1 MKRSSAQFRNAIVET
16 IGKAYFEQ
24 RPAWQ
29 EYQRHFLKPEGA
41 RVFAWEH
48 TVFTDEFPHW
58 FGNIVGN
65 CPHLAV
71 RQYLVENMYVE
82 EVKDPTIPVGHHES
96 MVDFA
101 EALGLPRQ
109 EVMRYG
115 GQIHTR
121 MALNYW
127 DNATRTKPWL
137 EAFAAVGGLELTNS
151 AEVRKALG
159 APPTTSKVWA
169 PLGLSGKAM
178 AHFEAGEA
186 ADAYEGGHGEETMD
200 ILIEYA
206 DTEAAQDA
214 VLRTLEESLRVLAFQ
229 MDCIGWGAF
238 EASGLWPLPA
248 GVPRRAGYLME
259 GWRDKGRR
267 ERVPLNGR
275 SKKRAPQAFREELVQ
290 AVGRAF
296 LEHPPAI
303 FDFVFNHVNRE
314 GAKFFAREHCV
325 FADEFPHW
333 FGNLVGNCPVFPV
346 RQYMIENMY
355 VEEVKDPTID
365 EGHYESMV
373 NFATAL
379 GWRREDIVGYK
390 GQLHTR
396 LALSYWDNVSRTK
409 PWLEAFAAVGG
420 SELANNAEVARRYG
434 LRPINS
440 ADVWAPLGLKGKSMA
455 HWEAGEAADTHEGGH
470 GDETLNLLVRYADT
484 AQKQD
489 AVRAALEESLR
500 VLNFQMDLLGKA
512 AFEHSAVK
520 PGAR

>member
-1 MKRSSAQFRNAIVET
+1 MKRSPAQFREAIVQT
-16 IGKAYFEQ
+16 IGRAYFEQ

-29 EYQRHFLKPEGA
+29 EYQRRYLKPEGA
-41 RVFAWEH
+41 RIFAWEH

-71 RQYLVENMYVE
+71 RQYLIENMYVE

-101 EALGLPRQ
+101 EALGLPRRD
-109 EVMRYG
+109 VMRYG

-127 DNATRTKPWL
+127 DDVSRTKPWL
-137 EAFAAVGGLELTNS
+137 EAFAGIGGLELTNS
-151 AEVRKALG
+151 AAVREALG
-159 APPTTSKVWA
+159 APPNTSKVWA

-186 ADAYEGGHGEETMD
+186 ADAYEGGHGDETME
-200 ILIEYA
+200 ILVKYA
-206 DTEAAQDA
+206 ATEEQQDA
-214 VLRTLEESLRVLAFQ
+214 VLKVLDESLRVLAFQ

-238 EASGLWPLPA
+238 EASGLWPLPPD
-248 GVPRRAGYLME
+248 VPRRAEYLMN
-259 GWRDKGRR
+259 GWRNKGRR
-267 ERVPLNGR
+267 ERVFQNGR
-275 SKKRAPQAFREELVQ
+275 SRKRAPAQFREELIQ
-290 AVGRAF
+290 TVGRAF
-296 LEHPPAI
+296 LEEPPAM
-303 FDFVFNHVNRE
+303 FDFAFNHVNPA

-333 FGNLVGNCPVFPV
+333 FGNMVGNCPVFPV
-346 RQYMIENMY
+346 RQYMIGNMY

-373 NFATAL
+373 NFAIAL
-379 GWRREDIVGYK
+379 GYRRDEIVGYK

-396 LALSYWDNVSRTK
+396 MALSYWDDVSRTK
-409 PWLEAFAAVGG
+409 PWLQAFAAVGG
-420 SELANNAEVARRYG
+420 SELANSAEIAHRYG
-434 LRPINS
+434 LKPIN
-440 ADVWAPLGLKGKSMA
+440 AAEVWAPLGLKGKAMA

-470 GDETLNLLVRYADT
+470 GDETLNLLVKYADT
-484 AQKQD
+484 AEKQD
-489 AVRAALEESLR
+489 AVRDSMEESLR
-500 VLNFQMDLLGKA
+500 VLAFQMDLLGQA
-512 AFEHSAVK
+512 AFEASGMKGRQH
-520 PGAR
+520 